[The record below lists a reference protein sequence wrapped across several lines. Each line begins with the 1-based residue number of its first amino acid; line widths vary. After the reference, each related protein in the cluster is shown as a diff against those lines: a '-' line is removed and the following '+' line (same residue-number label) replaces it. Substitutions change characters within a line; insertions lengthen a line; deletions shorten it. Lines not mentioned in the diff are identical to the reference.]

1 MHLAVIIFN
10 LNRNFIFA
18 VFVFCFGFK
27 LPANNSLKTDMLND
41 VLRASN
47 NDQFSGSKGKK
58 FKNKQL
64 TKITPAI
71 DSKSLNEQKTIL
83 LQPLE
88 VWKGNLEQVDD
99 VCILGVKI

>member
-27 LPANNSLKTDMLND
+27 LSVNNSIKTDLPNS
-41 VLRASN
+41 VLRVSN
-47 NDQFSGSKGKK
+47 NNQFSGSKGKK
-58 FKNKQL
+58 FKYKQL

-71 DSKSLNEQKTIL
+71 DFKSLNEQKTIL
-83 LQPLE
+83 LLPLE